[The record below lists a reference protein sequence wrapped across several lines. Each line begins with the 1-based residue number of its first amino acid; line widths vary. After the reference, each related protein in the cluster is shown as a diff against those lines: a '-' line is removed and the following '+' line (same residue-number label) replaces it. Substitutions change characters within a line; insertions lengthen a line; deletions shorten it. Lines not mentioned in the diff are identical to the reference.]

1 MSDTGPVTLPPN
13 VRPISYDITLEPD
26 LEAFTFL
33 GAETIDV
40 EVLEPT
46 ASVELNCIETA
57 IRSCRLTPE
66 GGAAV
71 APKSTAFDEERE
83 TVVFEFDQE
92 IPQGRASLAIEFS
105 GELNDKLRGFYRSRY
120 TDGEGRERYLATT
133 QLEATDARRAF
144 PCWDEPAVKASFKMT
159 LVAPADLAAVSNM
172 PVESERELPDGRRA
186 VSFAE
191 SPIMSTYLLAFIVGD
206 LSSIEQR
213 ADSGTLIRVW
223 TTRGK
228 EEQGRFALETSVR
241 LLAYFND
248 YFGIPYPLPK
258 LDHLAIPDFAAGAM
272 ENWGAITYRET
283 ALLVDPEQSS
293 AGTRMIVAA
302 IVSHEM
308 AHMWFGDLVTM
319 AWWNDLWLN
328 ESFASWV
335 GDKAVDH
342 LFPEWAVWT
351 QFLVN
356 DTNRGLSLDGLKSSH
371 SIEQEVNNPAEIG
384 QLFDAISYSKGA
396 TILRMLESFLGAE
409 TFRQGLNGYLSRH
422 QYANARTQD
431 LWDSLGEAS
440 GQPVAAIMD
449 TWVKQTGYPVLEA
462 AVDRRQSH
470 VELTLSQRR
479 FVYEDILGQEEA
491 DETLWQVPVSVRTSD
506 GGEPS
511 STLMAGPTE
520 KMRLSGGG
528 SDDAWL
534 KVNPDQT
541 AFFRV
546 KYQPEELERLTR
558 PVESLELPSGDRLGI
573 LNDAYALARAG
584 HAPATQFLT
593 TAEAYKN
600 ETDAYVCAELSAS
613 LGGMTVLLWDEP
625 FYPRFEAQARGIFR
639 PIAQRSGWERKPDEG
654 YLDALL
660 RSTALGAL
668 GGCGDEETQ
677 REASS
682 RFTQYVE
689 EPSKVHP
696 DIRRVVL
703 NLAAKAGGDDAYETM
718 WGLRKKAELQEEQS
732 RILQALC
739 CFERADLLRE
749 TLRRSLTDD
758 VRVHDTISVLTSV
771 AGNRLGRDLAWEFV
785 KDNWSELDRRYSDGG
800 FGLMRLVG
808 MVSSFT
814 TPEMREDVER
824 FFTDHPTPAAERTIR
839 QSLERI
845 RINIAWLERNR
856 AELAAH
862 YQPPPLDQVRGRL

>member
-1 MSDTGPVTLPPN
+1 
-13 VRPISYDITLEPD
+13 
-26 LEAFTFL
+26 
-33 GAETIDV
+33 
-40 EVLEPT
+40 
-46 ASVELNCIETA
+46 
-57 IRSCRLTPE
+57 
-66 GGAAV
+66 
-71 APKSTAFDEERE
+71 
-83 TVVFEFDQE
+83 
-92 IPQGRASLAIEFS
+92 
-105 GELNDKLRGFYRSRY
+105 
-120 TDGEGRERYLATT
+120 
-133 QLEATDARRAF
+133 
-144 PCWDEPAVKASFKMT
+144 
-159 LVAPADLAAVSNM
+159 
-172 PVESERELPDGRRA
+172 
-186 VSFAE
+186 
-191 SPIMSTYLLAFIVGD
+191 
-206 LSSIEQR
+206 
-213 ADSGTLIRVW
+213 
-223 TTRGK
+223 
-228 EEQGRFALETSVR
+228 
-241 LLAYFND
+241 
-248 YFGIPYPLPK
+248 
-258 LDHLAIPDFAAGAM
+258 
-272 ENWGAITYRET
+272 
-283 ALLVDPEQSS
+283 
-293 AGTRMIVAA
+293 MIVAA

-351 QFLVN
+351 QFLMG

-431 LWDSLGEAS
+431 LWDALGEAS

-462 AVDRRQSH
+462 TVDRREGH
-470 VELTLSQRR
+470 LDLTLSQRR
-479 FVYEDILGQEEA
+479 FVYEDILGQSET

-506 GGEPS
+506 GGEPA
-511 STLMAGPTE
+511 STLMSGPTE

-573 LNDAYALARAG
+573 LNDAYALASAG

-613 LGGMTVLLWDEP
+613 LGGMSVLLWDEP

-668 GGCGDEETQ
+668 GDCGDEETQ
-677 REASS
+677 REASA
-682 RFTQYVE
+682 RVRPVRRGAVQGTPRHPQGRPQPGREGGRRRRLRDDVGPE
-689 EPSKVHP
+689 EEG
-696 DIRRVVL
+696 R
-703 NLAAKAGGDDAYETM
+703 AAGGADSDPAGAVLLRACGPAAGDSPAVADRRRACPRHHIGTDVGGRQPPGPGP
-718 WGLRKKAELQEEQS
+718 GLGVRQGQL
-732 RILQALC
+732 
-739 CFERADLLRE
+739 ERAGPPLLRRRLRADAAGRHGLE
-749 TLRRSLTDD
+749 LHHAGDARGRGAFLRRPSDAGGGA
-758 VRVHDTISVLTSV
+758 HHPPV
-771 AGNRLGRDLAWEFV
+771 AGAHSDQHRLAGTQPRGA
-785 KDNWSELDRRYSDGG
+785 GG
-800 FGLMRLVG
+800 ALFRVG
-808 MVSSFT
+808 
-814 TPEMREDVER
+814 
-824 FFTDHPTPAAERTIR
+824 
-839 QSLERI
+839 
-845 RINIAWLERNR
+845 
-856 AELAAH
+856 
-862 YQPPPLDQVRGRL
+862 RGRPGLTWT

>member
-46 ASVELNCIETA
+46 ASVELNCIEIA

-66 GGAAV
+66 VGATV
-71 APKSTAFDEERE
+71 APESTAFDEERE

-92 IPQGRASLAIEFS
+92 VPQGRASLAIEFS

-409 TFRQGLNGYLSRH
+409 TFRQGAQRLPQPTPVRQRTHAGPVGRPGRGIGPAGGGDHGHVGQADRLSRTGGRRRP
-422 QYANARTQD
+422 ARGPRGADALPAKVRLRGYPGPGGGRRDPVAGTRQRPPLRRRGAVLD
-431 LWDSLGEAS
+431 PDGGADEEDAAERGRLRRRLAQ
-440 GQPVAAIMD
+440 GQP
-449 TWVKQTGYPVLEA
+449 GP
-462 AVDRRQSH
+462 DRFLQGE
-470 VELTLSQRR
+470 VPA
-479 FVYEDILGQEEA
+479 GGAGEA
-491 DETLWQVPVSVRTSD
+491 DEARGEPGAAVGRQAGDTERRLRPGQGRPRAGDAVPGHSRGLQERDRRLRVRGAGCQPGRDGRAAVGRALLSSVRGAGARDIPAHRPAIGLGSQAGR
-506 GGEPS
+506 GG
-511 STLMAGPTE
+511 TW
-520 KMRLSGGG
+520 MRCC
-528 SDDAWL
+528 AARRW
-534 KVNPDQT
+534 
-541 AFFRV
+541 ARW
-546 KYQPEELERLTR
+546 EAAATR
-558 PVESLELPSGDRLGI
+558 
-573 LNDAYALARAG
+573 
-584 HAPATQFLT
+584 
-593 TAEAYKN
+593 
-600 ETDAYVCAELSAS
+600 
-613 LGGMTVLLWDEP
+613 
-625 FYPRFEAQARGIFR
+625 
-639 PIAQRSGWERKPDEG
+639 
-654 YLDALL
+654 
-660 RSTALGAL
+660 
-668 GGCGDEETQ
+668 
-677 REASS
+677 
-682 RFTQYVE
+682 
-689 EPSKVHP
+689 
-696 DIRRVVL
+696 RR
-703 NLAAKAGGDDAYETM
+703 
-718 WGLRKKAELQEEQS
+718 
-732 RILQALC
+732 
-739 CFERADLLRE
+739 
-749 TLRRSLTDD
+749 
-758 VRVHDTISVLTSV
+758 
-771 AGNRLGRDLAWEFV
+771 
-785 KDNWSELDRRYSDGG
+785 
-800 FGLMRLVG
+800 
-808 MVSSFT
+808 
-814 TPEMREDVER
+814 
-824 FFTDHPTPAAERTIR
+824 
-839 QSLERI
+839 
-845 RINIAWLERNR
+845 
-856 AELAAH
+856 
-862 YQPPPLDQVRGRL
+862 

>member
-1 MSDTGPVTLPPN
+1 M
-13 VRPISYDITLEPD
+13 
-26 LEAFTFL
+26 
-33 GAETIDV
+33 

-46 ASVELNCIETA
+46 ASVELNCIEIA

-66 GGAAV
+66 GGATV

-92 IPQGRASLAIEFS
+92 VPQGRASLAIEFS

-431 LWDSLGEAS
+431 LWDALGEAS

-558 PVESLELPSGDRLGI
+558 PVENLELPSGDRLGI

-600 ETDAYVCAELSAS
+600 ETDAYVCAELSGQSERDGRAAVGRALLS
-613 LGGMTVLLWDEP
+613 AVRGAGARDIPAHRPAIGLG
-625 FYPRFEAQARGIFR
+625 AQAGRGVPRRAAAQHGAGRPGRLRRRGHPKGGFR
-639 PIAQRSGWERKPDEG
+639 PVRPVRRGAVQGAPRHPQGRPQSGRQGGRRRRLRDDVGPEEEG
-654 YLDALL
+654 RVAGG
-660 RSTALGAL
+660 AELGSCRRCA
-668 GGCGDEETQ
+668 
-677 REASS
+677 ASS
-682 RFTQYVE
+682 GRT
-689 EPSKVHP
+689 
-696 DIRRVVL
+696 
-703 NLAAKAGGDDAYETM
+703 
-718 WGLRKKAELQEEQS
+718 
-732 RILQALC
+732 C
-739 CFERADLLRE
+739 C
-749 TLRRSLTDD
+749 
-758 VRVHDTISVLTSV
+758 
-771 AGNRLGRDLAWEFV
+771 
-785 KDNWSELDRRYSDGG
+785 
-800 FGLMRLVG
+800 
-808 MVSSFT
+808 
-814 TPEMREDVER
+814 
-824 FFTDHPTPAAERTIR
+824 
-839 QSLERI
+839 
-845 RINIAWLERNR
+845 
-856 AELAAH
+856 
-862 YQPPPLDQVRGRL
+862 GRLCVDR